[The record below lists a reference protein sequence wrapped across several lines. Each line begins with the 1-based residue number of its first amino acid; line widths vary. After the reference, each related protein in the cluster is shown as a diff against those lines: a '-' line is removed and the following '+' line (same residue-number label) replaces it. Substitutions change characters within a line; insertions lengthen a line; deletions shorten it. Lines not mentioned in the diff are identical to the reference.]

1 MSANQQMRPRWMGL
15 LLGVAVMSLWG
26 ICKADSVQV
35 FPEPWQVLDPGTAL
49 QYRPRVKILSQGT
62 GAVIEPGDL
71 VELALRTKWGRPTP
85 TWQSDGDWWLWLAFQ
100 DRKSTD
106 FFSEEPWL
114 ASALVGLRQGSV
126 LAFAENGK
134 PGRDKEIAGVLR
146 ANPLGDSRNYGWR
159 KGTTGRS
166 ISVYIYGHETP
177 SEVEIKRVCK
187 GKAQFRTLRLFDDS
201 WTQKCTWAPISCEMT
216 KAPREAWMDEARIE
230 AVCSD
235 GKTATFQYGP
245 IPSRNGKPW
254 IGPVNPENYFIP
266 WEKAAWEKLPVGV
279 QLK

>member
-1 MSANQQMRPRWMGL
+1 MSAKQQMRPHWAGF
-15 LLGVAVMSLWG
+15 LLGGGAMSMLG

-35 FPEPWQVLDPGTAL
+35 FPEPWQVLEPGTPMAKHPQL
-49 QYRPRVKILSQGT
+49 KVLLEGSGRQ
-62 GAVIEPGDL
+62 IEPGDL
-71 VELALRTKWGRPTP
+71 VQLRV
-85 TWQSDGDWWLWLAFQ
+85 SDQAPDKIAWRDRGDWWLWIGFVSFKETNFYAY
-100 DRKSTD
+100 
-106 FFSEEPWL
+106 EP
-114 ASALVGLRQGSV
+114 AVANALIGLKEGSV
-126 LAFAENGK
+126 FEFTEAKEGIGSGPQYAGK
-134 PGRDKEIAGVLR
+134 MYLNVF
-146 ANPLGDSRNYGWR
+146 GDTQYYRWR
-159 KGTTGRS
+159 KTTTGFVTLYVS
-166 ISVYIYGHETP
+166 DTSGL
-177 SEVEIKRVCK
+177 SKFEVRRVCK
-187 GKAQFRTLRLFDDS
+187 GKAQYRTVRLFDDS
-201 WTQKCTWAPISCEMT
+201 WVQKCTWAPISCEMT